1 MAELSDSDAAS
12 QVPKRRQSPSL
23 RHSPIWTRLFHALDI
38 VVLFVM
44 AGSGLQIYNANPVF
58 GGRGGTTIPDFFT
71 LGGWL
76 AGGRHWHFG
85 FMGLYAIN
93 LGIWIA
99 LLLSLRRERLA
110 ELGDVSTL
118 GHSQSAPKRR
128 IAVHR
133 LIYTL
138 MLVVLSFSLITGLA
152 MYKPASLWWLSGL
165 FGSWQILRVCHFA
178 TVPAM
183 LALVIAHALMSW
195 RIGGLRFVRT
205 MFA

>member
-1 MAELSDSDAAS
+1 MAQHSDGPAATPA
-12 QVPKRRQSPSL
+12 V
-23 RHSPIWTRLFHALDI
+23 RHSPLWTRALHALDL
-38 VVLFVM
+38 VVLLVM

-58 GGRGGTTIPDFFT
+58 GGRGGVAIPDLFT

-93 LGIWIA
+93 LGIWIT
-99 LLLSLRRERLA
+99 LLWSWRRQRLA
-110 ELGDVSTL
+110 QLGDMSTL

-128 IAVHR
+128 IAAHR
-133 LIYTL
+133 LVYTL
-138 MLVVLSFSLITGLA
+138 MLVVLAFSLITGLA
-152 MYKPASLWWLSGL
+152 MYKPATLWWLSGL

-183 LALVIAHALMSW
+183 LALVIAHGLISW
-195 RIGGLRFVRT
+195 RIGGLRFIRT

>member
-1 MAELSDSDAAS
+1 MAELSDRAD
-12 QVPKRRQSPSL
+12 PSPAPQ
-23 RHSPIWTRLFHALDI
+23 RNPVWTRAFHALDI
-38 VVLFVM
+38 VVLLLM

-58 GGRGGTTIPDFFT
+58 GGRGGTTIPDLFT

-99 LLLSLRRERLA
+99 LLWSWRRQRLGQ
-110 ELGDVSTL
+110 LGDVSTL

-128 IAVHR
+128 IAAHR
-133 LIYTL
+133 VVYTL
-138 MLVVLSFSLITGLA
+138 MLLVLSFSLITGLA

-183 LALVIAHALMSW
+183 LALVIAHGLISW
-195 RIGGLRFVRT
+195 RIGGLRFIRT

>member
-1 MAELSDSDAAS
+1 MAELSDRADASPA
-12 QVPKRRQSPSL
+12 PRRNPV
-23 RHSPIWTRLFHALDI
+23 WTRAFHALDI
-38 VVLFVM
+38 VVLLLM

-58 GGRGGTTIPDFFT
+58 GGRGGTTIPDLFT

-99 LLLSLRRERLA
+99 LLWSWRRQRLA
-110 ELGDVSTL
+110 QLGDVSTL

-128 IAVHR
+128 IASHR
-133 LIYTL
+133 VVYTL
-138 MLVVLSFSLITGLA
+138 MLLVLSFSLITGLA

-183 LALVIAHALMSW
+183 LALVIAHGLVSW
-195 RIGGLRFVRT
+195 RIGGLRFIRT

>member
-1 MAELSDSDAAS
+1 M
-12 QVPKRRQSPSL
+12 
-23 RHSPIWTRLFHALDI
+23 
-38 VVLFVM
+38 VLLVM

-58 GGRGGTTIPDFFT
+58 GGRGGTTFPDLFT

-76 AGGRHWHFG
+76 AGGRDWHFG

-99 LLLSLRRERLA
+99 LLWSWRRQRLA
-110 ELGDVSTL
+110 QPGDVSTL
-118 GHSQSAPKRR
+118 GHSQSVPKRR
-128 IAVHR
+128 IAAHR
-133 LIYTL
+133 LVYTL

-178 TVPAM
+178 TVPVM
-183 LALVIAHALMSW
+183 LGLVIAHGFISW
-195 RIGGLRFVRT
+195 RIGGLRFIRT